1 MSSSQHH
8 SQKLGINGHSQLP
21 TSTQSP
27 AATSG
32 VKSNTLHYS
41 AVVTWFT
48 KYTKYT
54 THTYARY
61 LMIHP
66 LWTTRHQFSHS
77 VIALTNTITHKY
89 THKHIKMRIV
99 GTQINWENK
108 KSLCHK
114 INIILNIL
122 KGYMVALCRR
132 TVDLRWSPGGW
143 YSLLIDPRN
152 HTDSL
157 RWDSSHHL
165 GHQTAQRYEAF
176 HLCNE
181 F

>member
-48 KYTKYT
+48 IHKVY
-54 THTYARY
+54 HTYIRT
-61 LMIHP
+61 IFDDTPTVNNKTPVFTFCNCIDKHN
-66 LWTTRHQFSHS
+66 
-77 VIALTNTITHKY
+77 NTQY

-143 YSLLIDPRN
+143 YSLLIDPKN